1 MSYSYEIFKLF
12 KEVSLERGLDKAFVD
27 TILKDVDVIK
37 TKPFNTVKF
46 RLKVDGLKF
55 PLEFHSDRES
65 KLFEL
70 RGINTRYKTTSLIV
84 IGILLGCD
92 WGNQTS
98 FLSNYKL
105 ESQIEE
111 VKAYFFNKEVNI
123 EMYIESESE
132 IISLTKKENYIQ
144 VMLNEKIEYERL
156 LHNFEID
163 MQEYQQFMSRF
174 FKVQF
179 ISKGRD
185 FVTQVHHEILENIK
199 ESFDY
204 LINNCR
210 EILSKFM
217 SDKSRKIY
225 SKSQKEFENEL
236 VLLVS
241 LKKLISDFKTENHDV
256 VDLSI
261 YEHLDSLKDNESKF
275 DQLNEKKNAII
286 AKTKQYRI
294 EKQTLI
300 EEGVNDSANIV
311 KAPSNWK
318 DPVRNVNEILRSVE
332 RLDGTDLV
340 PMYVELQDSFIKI
353 NNSDDFKKL
362 IQLLNDVQM
371 NATSYHNLR
380 EKYQRLFELNRLI
393 DEEES
398 ALSKTIND
406 LKRLEEIILQTKE
419 LSVSSSIDLKVLLPK
434 IKSIQMLMQKCGIGE
449 LGVVSEIITLT
460 EKKIEETSR
469 IIEEIKTANSKDDYI
484 PYEILNS
491 ILFEFNSVK
500 SLLVDKSGNQTN
512 FNSSIK
518 ETAEESFLYT
528 QVVELFNDL
537 MKERCKYYYKVTD
550 DNVESIELKSYD
562 FESRMLTTLDGD
574 EISARYGLSGGIDS
588 AMTVRS
594 LASSQ
599 NDSLYGTVLLVDEW
613 GDVSDK
619 LAGEVYNTLYEINQL
634 SFGLFVEV
642 SEDEQAK
649 IQCIDR
655 L

>member
-1 MSYSYEIFKLF
+1 MF
-12 KEVSLERGLDKAFVD
+12 KEVALERGLDEIFVN
-27 TILKDVDVIK
+27 TILKDIDVIK
-37 TKPFNTVKF
+37 TKPFNDLKF
-46 RLKVDGLKF
+46 KLKVDGLKF
-55 PLEFHSDRES
+55 PLEFDSGGES

-92 WGNQTS
+92 WGNQTL

-111 VKAYFFNKEVNI
+111 VKAYFFNKEINI
-123 EMYIESESE
+123 EMSIESEAE
-132 IISLTKKENYIQ
+132 EISLIKSENYIQ
-144 VMLNEKIEYERL
+144 VMLNGNVEFRRL
-156 LHNFEID
+156 LQNFEID
-163 MQEYQQFMSRF
+163 MQEYQQFMSRL

-204 LINNCR
+204 LIINCR
-210 EILSKFM
+210 KVLSEFM
-217 SDKSRKIY
+217 SNKSRKIY
-225 SKSQKEFENEL
+225 SKSLKEFENEL
-236 VLLVS
+236 VLL
-241 LKKLISDFKTENHDV
+241 LTFKKLILDFRNGNPDV
-256 VDLSI
+256 VDLNVFE
-261 YEHLDSLKDNESKF
+261 YFNNLKDNEEKF
-275 DQLNEKKNAII
+275 KQINEKKKEII
-286 AKTKQYRI
+286 TRI
-294 EKQTLI
+294 ENYKLERNLLI
-300 EEGVNDSANIV
+300 EDGVSDSTNIIQ
-311 KAPSNWK
+311 APSNWK
-318 DPVRNVNEILRSVE
+318 NPVRNVDEILGSLE
-332 RLDGTDLV
+332 KLKGTDLV
-340 PMYVELQDSFIKI
+340 PLYVELQDSFIKI
-353 NNSDDFKKL
+353 NNSDDFKKF
-362 IQLLNDVQM
+362 IQLLSDVQT
-371 NATSYHNLR
+371 NATNYYNLR
-380 EKYQRLFELNRLI
+380 EKYHRLFELNRLLS
-393 DEEES
+393 EEEL
-398 ALSKTIND
+398 ALKKITSELERLKEIISKTS
-406 LKRLEEIILQTKE
+406 E
-419 LSVSSSIDLKVLLPK
+419 LSLSSSIDLKVLLPR

-449 LGVVSEIITLT
+449 LGVVSEIIAMT
-460 EKKIEETSR
+460 EKKVEETSK
-469 IIEEIKTANSKDDYI
+469 IITEIKAANSQDDYI

-500 SLLVDKSGNQTN
+500 SLLVEKSGNKTN

-528 QVVELFNDL
+528 QVVELFNNL

-550 DNVESIELKSYD
+550 ENVESIELKSYD

-613 GDVSDK
+613 GDVSDT
-619 LAGEVYNTLYEINQL
+619 LAGEVYKTLYEINQL